1 MVIFFISLFVK
12 GGRELE
18 IEVRILKIIGEDSG
32 IEGRVVKSVRR
43 AL

>member
-1 MVIFFISLFVK
+1 MVTLLISLSVK

-18 IEVRILKIIGEDSG
+18 IEVRTLRITGEDSG